1 MSASPERQLGSP
13 DEDKNVIAQ
22 ETGTADA
29 EPTAPAEET
38 ESKPVQE
45 EGEEAE
51 AEAESK
57 PAKGDAEDEHEREPA
72 EDAED
77 RPVEENTEAQ
87 PAEENAEAQPVEGD
101 EKPDAD
107 ENENAGMSDDE
118 SILSEVDEAQFEDF
132 DPENLQIEERPQL
145 AIDEDN
151 LKLIGRHKRKR
162 TQEDGD
168 EGRSRRKKEG
178 RREKKNRR
186 MRELEGVED
195 EGDGG
200 GGRRSRRGERK
211 RRDQSPMD
219 EELLDPATRMFFL
232 VTTHDAQVLSSEVAD
247 IDNEQ
252 VVAELSIVPWT
263 KP

>member
-1 MSASPERQLGSP
+1 
-13 DEDKNVIAQ
+13 
-22 ETGTADA
+22 
-29 EPTAPAEET
+29 
-38 ESKPVQE
+38 
-45 EGEEAE
+45 
-51 AEAESK
+51 
-57 PAKGDAEDEHEREPA
+57 
-72 EDAED
+72 
-77 RPVEENTEAQ
+77 
-87 PAEENAEAQPVEGD
+87 
-101 EKPDAD
+101 
-107 ENENAGMSDDE
+107 MSDDE